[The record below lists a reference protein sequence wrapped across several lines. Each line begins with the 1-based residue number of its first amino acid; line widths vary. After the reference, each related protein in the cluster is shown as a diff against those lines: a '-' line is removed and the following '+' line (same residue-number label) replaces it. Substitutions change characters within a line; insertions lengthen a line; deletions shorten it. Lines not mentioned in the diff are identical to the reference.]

1 MESLIQKN
9 RMKVSIIVIKE
20 CFIFIECDSY
30 LLRLTSL
37 MIIICLVNC
46 NYFILQECLQ
56 YTVHSLI
63 EILIYYSTQ
72 GPSDR
77 WIDALTYTCL
87 TTERYNM

>member
-1 MESLIQKN
+1 MESLIEKD
-9 RMKVSIIVIKE
+9 RMKVSIFVIKE
-20 CFIFIECDSY
+20 CFIFIQCGSY

-37 MIIICLVNC
+37 MIIICYC

-72 GPSDR
+72 GPSDQ